1 MGSCGVTCSPL
12 PCGDGEAPE
21 SRERRRGDAKAPRL
35 LPEPGASEGEA
46 QGPCLCFRPGPH
58 AEDSEELRDAL
69 LSAVLLE
76 EAFPAEEDE
85 YGQRYMLDFEMS
97 TEAGSASVR
106 SGWIVRSRED
116 FPRFTTCWVL

>member
-1 MGSCGVTCSPL
+1 MVMKQRGFSLIELVITITVLSILTLGVLPL
-12 PCGDGEAPE
+12 VKVSVKRQKE
-21 SRERRRGDAKAPRL
+21 
-35 LPEPGASEGEA
+35 
-46 QGPCLCFRPGPH
+46 Q
-58 AEDSEELRDAL
+58 ELRDAL
-69 LSAVLLE
+69 LSTVLLE